1 MSADTVEQ
9 KLKYIHIHKIEISKP
24 ADMTE
29 FPRIILKTPYDR
41 IILPVLLYTSW
52 HNSNVIISI
61 RRKKLTDFP
70 PSFSHHWPIKLRR
83 CKIWWII
90 PIFFS
95 YQSGQSKFPLPLY
108 LQLQYSVKLQRPAA
122 TNCCH
127 DLYTFVTFDTVSHV
141 WPGPA
146 DSGIEEQFPN
156 TFLQSLNTP
165 QQ

>member
-9 KLKYIHIHKIEISKP
+9 KLKYIHIHKIEISQP
-24 ADMTE
+24 VDMTE

-41 IILPVLLYTSW
+41 IILPVFFIHLMTQFKCDHL
-52 HNSNVIISI
+52 NQKEKID
-61 RRKKLTDFP
+61 R
-70 PSFSHHWPIKLRR
+70 FSPQFFTPIKLRR

-95 YQSGQSKFPLPLY
+95 YQSGQSKFPLTLY

-156 TFLQSLNTP
+156 TFP
-165 QQ
+165 AV